1 MLFWLANTLEAAKM
15 WALMRD
21 SSILRNVWS
30 PFAPIQVALLPYRAP
45 THHIIHIITRA
56 CKFSFIY

>member
-45 THHIIHIITRA
+45 THHIITTYI
-56 CKFSFIY
+56 